1 MTKKSETAFRRRLFG
16 FSSGIS
22 CCGHHAPTRGLLLRR
37 GLRPVRYHLTAKR
50 DEARDLVPGEHR
62 YSLFPSHRLI
72 DEGTSS
78 SCLRCVKK
86 RGPSDA
92 EPLYSRSLA
101 IAEKILGPDI
111 QMLHISRPE
120 MPTGTRHR
128 PWVWSLQ
135 REQFVAQVDIVAKLG
150 RRS

>member
-1 MTKKSETAFRRRLFG
+1 MRR
-16 FSSGIS
+16 
-22 CCGHHAPTRGLLLRR
+22 LLRR
-37 GLRPVRYHLTAKR
+37 DLRPVRYHLAAKR
-50 DEARDLVPGEHR
+50 DEARDLVPGKHR